1 MIDKVGDILGIDNM
15 LKNID
20 LIILDDI
27 NSEYGTSSSF
37 LASAIKYIYDNN
49 LSILITSNMPVKR
62 LYEYIPYYISLNDPF
77 SYNFIVKNYKMESF
91 RKPWIANCIG
101 INNIDSFLSYNGESA
116 IGIIIEDTR
125 DINPIG
131 IIPQKI
137 YPKFILYIDNL
148 NSNIQL
154 KLQEYTKLIDK
165 INYPSSKIK
174 IIGPAEKYIYDSEI
188 KISINKIYDMYVTG
202 IEDFNIVI
210 IYISE
215 KSIGSFNQLI
225 NIITK
230 IHDYK
235 IKIIVITDSII
246 VFKQQILKIIEGDEK
261 NKQRLI
267 DRFRIIFPG
276 IL

>member
-1 MIDKVGDILGIDNM
+1 
-15 LKNID
+15 
-20 LIILDDI
+20 
-27 NSEYGTSSSF
+27 
-37 LASAIKYIYDNN
+37 
-49 LSILITSNMPVKR
+49 
-62 LYEYIPYYISLNDPF
+62 
-77 SYNFIVKNYKMESF
+77 
-91 RKPWIANCIG
+91 
-101 INNIDSFLSYNGESA
+101 
-116 IGIIIEDTR
+116 
-125 DINPIG
+125 
-131 IIPQKI
+131 
-137 YPKFILYIDNL
+137 
-148 NSNIQL
+148 
-154 KLQEYTKLIDK
+154 
-165 INYPSSKIK
+165 
-174 IIGPAEKYIYDSEI
+174 
-188 KISINKIYDMYVTG
+188 MYVTG